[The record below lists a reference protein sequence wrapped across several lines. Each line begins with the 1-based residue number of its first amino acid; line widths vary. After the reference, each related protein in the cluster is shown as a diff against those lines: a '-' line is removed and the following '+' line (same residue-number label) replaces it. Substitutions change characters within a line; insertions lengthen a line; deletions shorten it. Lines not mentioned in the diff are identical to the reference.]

1 MHYDYPFDYQILM
14 SAYIL
19 FYLLAAATYIG
30 LAALMWRPLLRQK
43 APAQQLSGSF
53 RAVLLVALVLHGLGL
68 SQSILLPQGLYL
80 GWAVGLSAAIW
91 LAMVVFWLE
100 SFFLELNSYLPVLLP
115 ISALACLFS
124 WLFPQG
130 SFVVAAHNDWVQAH
144 LVVALIRSEEHTS
157 ELQSRGHLVCRLL

>member
-80 GWAVGLSAAIW
+80 GWPVGLSAAIW

-100 SFFLELNSYLPVLLP
+100 SFFLAMGSYLLILLP
-115 ISALACLFS
+115 VSALASLVS
-124 WLFPQG
+124 MLFPQG
-130 SFVVAAHNDWVQAH
+130 SLVVAAHNGWVRVH
-144 LVVALIRSEEHTS
+144 LLIALKIGRAS
-157 ELQSRGHLVCRLL
+157 